1 MTNSERIHQLTD
13 SHAQG
18 THDSD
23 PQFDCYD
30 CHPWTTGY
38 GAQVLASLSANTD
51 CKPEWWHSG
60 GGLHGISVDYKG
72 TAYFIGAADE
82 PNVGMDSN
90 TVQEPYEYIG
100 SSDFGSLEDY
110 SPSQMAQRIWTAID
124 TGKTA
129 DLTDH
134 ARMSPPEW
142 AIPYILSLY
151 PHKSWLWA
159 NEQLHR
165 SVANTEID
173 IQDITRELV
182 RELFTDEEKS

>member
-30 CHPWTTGY
+30 CWPWTNGY

-60 GGLHGISVDYKG
+60 GGLMGIMVQREDPNGIDGELSY
-72 TAYFIGAADE
+72 YIGAADE
-82 PNVGMDSN
+82 PNVGMDIS
-90 TVQEPYEYIG
+90 TKDGTGIG
-100 SSDFGSLEDY
+100 YGEFGSLDDLE
-110 SPSQMAQRIWTAID
+110 PSDMAKRIWGGITN
-124 TGKTA
+124 GKGVF
-129 DLTDH
+129 
-134 ARMSPPEW
+134 MNPPEW

-173 IQDITRELV
+173 IQDITREQV
-182 RELFTDEEKS
+182 RELFTNEEK

>member
-1 MTNSERIHQLTD
+1 MTNSERIHQLAD

-30 CHPWTTGY
+30 CWPWTNGY
-38 GAQVLASLSANTD
+38 GAQVLASLSANTGS
-51 CKPEWWHSG
+51 KPEWWHSG
-60 GGLHGISVDYKG
+60 GNLHGISVDHKG
-72 TAYFIGAADE
+72 KNYFIGAADE
-82 PNVGMDSN
+82 PDVGMDVSLEDG
-90 TVQEPYEYIG
+90 TSLGYG
-100 SSDFGSLEDY
+100 DFGSLEDY
-110 SPSQMAQRIWTAID
+110 SPSQMAKRIWDGITN
-124 TGKTA
+124 GKGVF
-129 DLTDH
+129 
-134 ARMSPPEW
+134 MNPPEW

-173 IQDITRELV
+173 IQDITREQV
-182 RELFTDEEKS
+182 RELFTNEEK